1 MPYYQNVKLPKRTK
15 QALVGSPNVPNVSK
29 AVRDVMLKYAGNK
42 EATFALLLR
51 HMQRKM
57 VSGHKATQEE
67 MCKTTVSSDPNL
79 YKEFAEI
86 EPERPHRDLDPRTA
100 QPAASVNP
108 AAGSSSSSRCGSCT
122 SSMPISRNCF
132 CPWESS
138 PDGR

>member
-86 EPERPHRDLDPRTA
+86 AHLFDQSYDFLLKAAIEDFLLNDLKEMDFL
-100 QPAASVNP
+100 N
-108 AAGSSSSSRCGSCT
+108 
-122 SSMPISRNCF
+122 
-132 CPWESS
+132 
-138 PDGR
+138 